1 MDRSLNN
8 SSTTRSRPATDAE
21 KEQNARD
28 FADKRRRENL
38 DTITYQRSA
47 LRTIMGSELAKNMG
61 DGFRDK
67 CTYYLTSYD
76 RLKYLHDNGPEGP
89 NE

>member
-1 MDRSLNN
+1 MDSSVNN

-21 KEQNARD
+21 KEQRARV

-47 LRTIMGSELAKNMG
+47 LKTITGSELTRNMG
-61 DGFRDK
+61 DEFRTK
-67 CTYYLTSYD
+67 CEYYLTYHD
-76 RLKYLHDNGPEGP
+76 TLKSLHDKGPAGP

>member
-1 MDRSLNN
+1 MDRSVNN

-21 KEQNARD
+21 KEQHARE
-28 FADKRRRENL
+28 FADERRRETL

-47 LRTIMGSELAKNMG
+47 LRTIMGSELAKNME
-61 DGFRDK
+61 DGIRKK
-67 CTYYLTSYD
+67 CEYYLTYYD
-76 RLKYLHDNGPEGP
+76 TLKSLHDYGPEGP